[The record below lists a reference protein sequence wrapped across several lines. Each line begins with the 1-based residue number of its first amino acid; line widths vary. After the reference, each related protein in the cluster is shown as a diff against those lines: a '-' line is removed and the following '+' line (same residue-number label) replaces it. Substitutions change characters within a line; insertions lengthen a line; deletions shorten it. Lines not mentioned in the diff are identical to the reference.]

1 MCCGRD
7 SMVDIIIAIGVV
19 NVIHHCLCVSGLR
32 VHFFVLSKLYVYKR
46 LGLKFGN
53 MSLLKSNVGS
63 NMFENV
69 VRHCSGLKIGSV
81 SPLRPYV
88 GSSTH

>member
-7 SMVDIIIAIGVV
+7 SMVDIIIAIGIV

-32 VHFFVLSKLYVYKR
+32 VHFLVPKKINVHKR

-53 MSLLKSNVGS
+53 MSLLKLNVGS
-63 NMFENV
+63 STFEKD
-69 VRHCSGLKIGSV
+69 VRHSSGLKIGTV
-81 SPLRPYV
+81 LPLRPDV
-88 GSSTH
+88 GSSMT